1 MAKLKDVLQYVA
13 YGVSLDIIEQE
24 RDRGFNWNN
33 HLFPECDL
41 ITREVIEKHYPEL
54 LERELANGI
63 HAEGI
68 RKDRLVIPVKKRTYT
83 WDNLYE
89 RADGAACGD
98 PELKA
103 KDNARFVLTEII
115 KELEGYD
122 IDECEIP
129 EEEIEYFLEKSDRE
143 YLFDKDGNLVE
154 ER

>member
-1 MAKLKDVLQYVA
+1 M
-13 YGVSLDIIEQE
+13 
-24 RDRGFNWNN
+24 
-33 HLFPECDL
+33 
-41 ITREVIEKHYPEL
+41 
-54 LERELANGI
+54 
-63 HAEGI
+63 
-68 RKDRLVIPVKKRTYT
+68 YT
-83 WDNLYE
+83 WDDLYK

-143 YLFDKDGNLVE
+143 YLFDEDGNLVE